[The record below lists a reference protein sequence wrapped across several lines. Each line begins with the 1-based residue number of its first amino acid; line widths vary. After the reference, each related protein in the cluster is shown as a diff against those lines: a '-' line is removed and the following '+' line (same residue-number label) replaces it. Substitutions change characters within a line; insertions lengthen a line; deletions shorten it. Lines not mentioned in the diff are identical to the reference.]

1 MNAEAP
7 ISTRS
12 RPAELLR
19 RWRRPLMVSLPLL
32 LLLVGA
38 ALWLMGGRYVSTD
51 NAYVRQDRV
60 TIAPE
65 VAGRI
70 AKVQV
75 SDNQPVSAG
84 QILFEIDAA
93 SYRIALADA
102 DATVA
107 RRRLEVDQL
116 RAAYHDSQA
125 RLKAAEQELGFRQR
139 EFERQSR
146 LAQSGYAAKAHI
158 DEVRHAMESAQQQLQ
173 MARQGVESARAALG
187 GDAEIATEQHPLVR
201 EAIAARDKAALDLER
216 TTVRAP
222 ADGIVS
228 QTERLQVGQFVTTGM
243 PVASLVETGS
253 VWVEA
258 NLKETDLAGIRPGQH
273 AEIEVD
279 AYPGSMLRAEVESI
293 GAGTGSEFSLLP
305 SENATGN
312 WVKVVQR
319 VPVRLRLLQGSKLPL
334 RAGLS
339 TTVTVDTGQRRGL
352 FGTALAGSEAAS
364 EQADPAPR

>member
-1 MNAEAP
+1 M
-7 ISTRS
+7 
-12 RPAELLR
+12 L
-19 RWRRPLMVSLPLL
+19 SLPI
-32 LLLVGA
+32 LLLVVGA
-38 ALWLMGGRYVSTD
+38 AFWVTGGRYVSTD

-60 TIAPE
+60 TIAPD

-70 AKVQV
+70 AAVQV
-75 SDNQPVSAG
+75 AENQPVTAG
-84 QILFEIDAA
+84 QVLFEIDAA
-93 SYRIALADA
+93 SYRIALTNAE
-102 DATVA
+102 ATVA

-116 RAAYHDSQA
+116 RAAFHDSQA
-125 RLKAAEQELGFRQR
+125 RLRAAEQELQFRER

-173 MARQGVESARAALG
+173 MARQGVQSARAALG
-187 GDAEIATEQHPLVR
+187 GDPQIATEQHPLVR
-201 EAIAARDKAALDLER
+201 EAIAAREKAALDLEH
-216 TTVRAP
+216 TVVRAP
-222 ADGIVS
+222 ANGTVS
-228 QTERLQVGQFVTTGM
+228 QTERLQVGQFVTIGM
-243 PVASLVETGS
+243 PVVSLVESGS

-258 NLKETDLAGIRPGQH
+258 NFKETDLAGIQPGQR

-279 AYPGSMLRAEVESI
+279 AYPGSRIEAEVESI

-319 VPVRLRLLQGSKLPL
+319 VPIRLRLVDDTKLGL

-339 TTVTVDTGQRRGL
+339 TTVTIDTGRRRGL
-352 FGTALAGSEAAS
+352 FGSALAEPEPAS
-364 EQADPAPR
+364 EQAQPGAQ